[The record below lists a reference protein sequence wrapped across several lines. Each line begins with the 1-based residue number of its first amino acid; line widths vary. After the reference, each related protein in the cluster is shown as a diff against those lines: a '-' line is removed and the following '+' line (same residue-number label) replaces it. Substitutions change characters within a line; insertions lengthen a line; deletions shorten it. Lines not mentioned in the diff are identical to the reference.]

1 MTASLTFPTSPWAH
15 PANLLVVLT
24 FNIDTLESVLPGLSR
39 PEITPWLNKSASLT
53 KIVFLA
59 SLGMQNCC
67 LPLPVLTVPGAPP
80 ASSVSP
86 SETPGARQV
95 VSRFSHPRNQP
106 RGSIARRM
114 NNPDR
119 EHQKQVN
126 AYFGSTLGDWDTIYH
141 ESGVYQTI
149 YQRRRTVALS
159 LVDKL
164 ALPEGSR
171 VLEVGCAHGLTTIA
185 LAERGF
191 FVEAVD
197 AVPEMISAARIR
209 AHKSGLQRVS
219 FQVADIQNLP
229 FQASSFNLVLV
240 IGVTEWLRS
249 LEQPLRQIERVLTPG
264 GYLVIAADNR
274 YALVNMLDP
283 LRNPVAIGPKRILQ
297 ALLLRFGFRWPY
309 PCVRNYSIRQFDS
322 FLRSAGLR
330 KAEGKTV
337 GFGPFS
343 FWHRPL
349 LPENAGLKLDQS
361 LQRLADTGLPLLRSR
376 GYVYI
381 VVAVK

>member
-1 MTASLTFPTSPWAH
+1 M
-15 PANLLVVLT
+15 
-24 FNIDTLESVLPGLSR
+24 
-39 PEITPWLNKSASLT
+39 K
-53 KIVFLA
+53 
-59 SLGMQNCC
+59 
-67 LPLPVLTVPGAPP
+67 
-80 ASSVSP
+80 
-86 SETPGARQV
+86 
-95 VSRFSHPRNQP
+95 
-106 RGSIARRM
+106 
-114 NNPDR
+114 NPYR
-119 EHQKQVN
+119 EQQEQVN
-126 AYFGSTLGDWDTIYH
+126 AYFLSTLDYWDAVYRET
-141 ESGVYQTI
+141 GVYQTI

-164 ALPEGSR
+164 ELPAGSR

-209 AHKSGLQRVS
+209 AQKSGMVQRMS
-219 FQVADIQNLP
+219 FEVADIQNLP

-249 LEQPLRQIERVLTPG
+249 LEQPLREIERVLMPG

-274 YALVNMLDP
+274 YALVNLLDP
-283 LRNPVAIGPKRILQ
+283 LRNPAAVYPKRILQ
-297 ALLLRFGFRWPY
+297 ALLQRFGFRRQSP
-309 PCVRNYSIRQFDS
+309 PERSYSIRQFDA
-322 FLRSAGLR
+322 FLRAAGLK

-343 FWHRPL
+343 FCRRPL
-349 LPENAGLKLDQS
+349 LPDNTGLQLDQS
-361 LQRLADTGLPLLRSR
+361 LQRLADSSLPLLRSS

-381 VVAVK
+381 VAAVK